1 MRGETC
7 QSTQYAKRSID
18 LKSNSRFLEAT
29 RRDQKSEMSRKRVL
43 MVAPTPYFSDRGCH
57 VQIYEVARSQQL
69 NGNSVVIV
77 TYHLGRDIG
86 EIPTYRIPPV
96 PWYRK
101 RSAGPSWHKLYLDFL
116 LMIRVLQVARQY
128 KPHIIHAHLHEGAG
142 LSIIVARMLRVP
154 LLLDLQGSLTGEML
168 NHNFVRRGSIP
179 YLLFRKLEQK
189 IISHVDGILMWN
201 YIKETLQKL
210 FIFDSGKVFSVNYGV
225 DLQSFRPHKK
235 EDLDDLYNNL
245 QIQRNRTIIVYLGV
259 LSPYQ
264 GIDLLIDA
272 IPRVLKFLPDAYFLI
287 MGYPNEEYYRVKARN
302 LGVSDHVCLPGRI
315 DYTQAARYLSLGDL
329 AVAPKLTSMEG
340 NGKLLNYMA
349 CALPTVAFD
358 LPGNIATLA
367 DTGVY
372 AVTGDVQA
380 FADQIITLGGNP
392 KLRLDLGK
400 RARER
405 AERHFSWHRIGREIN
420 DIYDVLLS
428 RKGLN

>member
-1 MRGETC
+1 
-7 QSTQYAKRSID
+7 
-18 LKSNSRFLEAT
+18 
-29 RRDQKSEMSRKRVL
+29 MSRKRIL

-168 NHNFVRRGSIP
+168 NHNFVRKGSIP

-201 YIKETLQKL
+201 YIKAFKN
-210 FIFDSGKVFSVNYGV
+210 F
-225 DLQSFRPHKK
+225 
-235 EDLDDLYNNL
+235 LYSTPGRFL
-245 QIQRNRTIIVYLGV
+245 A
-259 LSPYQ
+259 
-264 GIDLLIDA
+264 LITA
-272 IPRVLKFLPDAYFLI
+272 LTFRVLDPTK
-287 MGYPNEEYYRVKARN
+287 K
-302 LGVSDHVCLPGRI
+302 RI
-315 DYTQAARYLSLGDL
+315 WMISTITCKYS
-329 AVAPKLTSMEG
+329 VIAP
-340 NGKLLNYMA
+340 
-349 CALPTVAFD
+349 
-358 LPGNIATLA
+358 
-367 DTGVY
+367 
-372 AVTGDVQA
+372 
-380 FADQIITLGGNP
+380 
-392 KLRLDLGK
+392 
-400 RARER
+400 
-405 AERHFSWHRIGREIN
+405 
-420 DIYDVLLS
+420 
-428 RKGLN
+428 

>member
-29 RRDQKSEMSRKRVL
+29 RRDQKSEMSRKRIL

-142 LSIIVARMLRVP
+142 ISIIIARMLRIPV
-154 LLLDLQGSLTGEML
+154 LLDLQGSLVGEMV
-168 NHNFVRRGSIP
+168 NHKFVREGSMP
-179 YLLFRKLEQK
+179 YLLFRKLEQQ
-189 IISHVDGILMWN
+189 IIWCVDGILMWN
-201 YIKETLQKL
+201 YISEALQKL
-210 FIFDSGKVFSVNYGV
+210 FTFDPKKVFNVSYGV
-225 DLQSFRPHKK
+225 DLQNFRPHKK
-235 EDLDDLYNNL
+235 EDLCDLYENL
-245 QIQRNRTIIVYLGV
+245 KIERDRVVIVYLGV
-259 LSPYQ
+259 LSSYQ
-264 GIDLLIDA
+264 GIDLLIDS
-272 IPRVLKFLPDAYFLI
+272 IPRVLKSLPNAYFLI
-287 MGYPNEEYYRVKARN
+287 MGYPDEEYYRAKARD
-302 LGVSDHVCLPGRI
+302 LGVSERVCLPGRI
-315 DYTQAARYLSLGDL
+315 DYAQAARYLSLGDV
-329 AVAPKLTSMEG
+329 AVAPKLTPMEG

-380 FADQIITLGGNP
+380 FADRIITLGSDP
-392 KLRLDLGK
+392 HLRSDLGK

-405 AERHFSWHRIGREIN
+405 AERYFSWSRIGREIN
-420 DIYDVLLS
+420 DIYDILLS
-428 RKGLN
+428 RKESN